1 MIMLNIN
8 RILQQD
14 RLLRATT
21 GLNQKAFEEL
31 LVKFELVYLSS
42 TKEKARKRRRGA
54 GRKAQLRTI
63 KEKLFYILFYLKCY
77 PTYDLAS
84 VLFDFDRSQAYRWV
98 CRLQPILEKTLGEK
112 KVLPLRKLSSI
123 DEFIEHFPEVK
134 KVIVDGTERPICR
147 PKDKD
152 RQKENY
158 SGKKKRHT
166 SKNLAA
172 VAKDK
177 RILVL
182 TPSTKGKTHDK
193 KIHDREDIIGGIPD
207 AIPVLGDLGFQGV
220 QKQYVNIH
228 LPHKKPKK
236 GKLTDTQKQENKKLS
251 QERVLC
257 ENAFAG
263 VKRYRAASDIYRNR
277 VTKFDD
283 KLMLTACGLWNFYLE
298 EAA

>member
-1 MIMLNIN
+1 MLNIDK
-8 RILQQD
+8 ILHQD

-21 GLNQKAFEEL
+21 GLNRKAFLSL
-31 LVKFELVYLSS
+31 LTKFEEAYLVSARGS
-42 TKEKARKRRRGA
+42 KIPRKRKRGA
-54 GRKAQLRTI
+54 GRKARLTQM
-63 KEKLFYILFYLKCY
+63 KEKLFYILFYFKCY
-77 PTYDLAS
+77 PTFDLAS

-98 CRLQPILEKTLGEK
+98 QRLQPVLEKTLGEK

-152 RQKENY
+152 KQKENY

-172 VAKDK
+172 VTKNK

-193 KIHDREDIIGGIPD
+193 KIHDQEDIIGGIPD
-207 AIPVLGDLGFQGV
+207 SIPVLGDLGFQGV

-228 LPHKKPKK
+228 LPHKKPK
-236 GKLTDTQKQENKKLS
+236 GGELTPLQKQENRELS

-263 VKRYRAASDIYRNR
+263 VKRYRAVSDIYRNR
-277 VTKFDD
+277 VAKFDD
-283 KLMLTACGLWNFYLE
+283 KLMFTCCGLWNFYLE

>member
-1 MIMLNIN
+1 MLKYSVDVQHYHFAVI
-8 RILQQD
+8 I
-14 RLLRATT
+14 ASTST
-21 GLNQKAFEEL
+21 Y
-31 LVKFELVYLSS
+31 YLFRNKSS
-42 TKEKARKRRRGA
+42 TKGKARKRRRGA

-98 CRLQPILEKTLGEK
+98 RRLQPILEKTLGEK

-152 RQKENY
+152 KQKENY

-193 KIHDREDIIGGIPD
+193 KIHDREDIIGRTI
-207 AIPVLGDLGFQGV
+207 
-220 QKQYVNIH
+220 
-228 LPHKKPKK
+228 
-236 GKLTDTQKQENKKLS
+236 
-251 QERVLC
+251 C
-257 ENAFAG
+257 
-263 VKRYRAASDIYRNR
+263 RNCLR
-277 VTKFDD
+277 NSCLF
-283 KLMLTACGLWNFYLE
+283 L
-298 EAA
+298 